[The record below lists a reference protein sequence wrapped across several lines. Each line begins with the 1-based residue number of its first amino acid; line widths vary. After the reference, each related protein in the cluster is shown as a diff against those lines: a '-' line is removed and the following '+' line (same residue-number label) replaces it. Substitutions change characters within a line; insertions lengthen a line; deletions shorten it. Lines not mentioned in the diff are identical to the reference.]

1 MRTYQKGEKV
11 RVIKYYHTHMDGR
24 NASNS
29 YMHKRFAGKE
39 VTIHRV
45 IKSGKY
51 FRYQIFEDTRRYK
64 WYPGMFE
71 PMSNTRL
78 ISPSRLPDI

>member
-1 MRTYQKGEKV
+1 MRMYQKGEKV
-11 RVIKYYHTHMDGR
+11 RVIKDYHTYMDGK
-24 NASNS
+24 NGSNS

-39 VTIHRV
+39 VTIRRV

-51 FRYQIFEDTRRYK
+51 FRYQILEDARGYK

-78 ISPSRLPDI
+78 ISPVRLPDI